1 MVVLHKFP
9 FTSPTNQ
16 ELEKIYS
23 GRHTISYKNS
33 EIESF
38 AAKIN
43 NRISDENDENVTNS
57 LYVINELNEKLNEFP
72 SIFKNTFSLMDLNI
86 SSLKYHVE
94 ERSDISIHQE
104 SLIKEAQYCI
114 SQLQTSVTK
123 LEMI

>member
-1 MVVLHKFP
+1 MEGIPFHIKIVKMKF
-9 FTSPTNQ
+9 
-16 ELEKIYS
+16 
-23 GRHTISYKNS
+23 
-33 EIESF
+33 F

-43 NRISDENDENVTNS
+43 NRISDENNENVTNS